1 MGYRGTKRDQQESVH
16 TCIFT
21 RKYGSSSSSSA
32 HSFEGNSQL
41 LSNIPGFLAFI
52 NIPGFIMVIQKQ
64 ETKEQAHQQVNG
76 NPTRWPQCQPY
87 PPMLKPI
94 EVPSQATTSFGKCP
108 TKKRCHTIDK
118 SNKLINIA
126 QSVLCLTPANTW
138 MQSNTP

>member
-1 MGYRGTKRDQQESVH
+1 
-16 TCIFT
+16 
-21 RKYGSSSSSSA
+21 
-32 HSFEGNSQL
+32 
-41 LSNIPGFLAFI
+41 
-52 NIPGFIMVIQKQ
+52 MVIQKQ

-76 NPTRWPQCQPY
+76 NPTRWTQCQPY